1 MFQTTNQQNLWN
13 MSLQFGPTWGD
24 VCHVL
29 LRSGPHR
36 QQNAKPQRR
45 DGDVGDINSLGDEQI
60 QWRIAEHAPR
70 PHRSGQVEGK
80 GCLAEFKTWN
90 LAKIGEVQWI
100 IMII

>member
-1 MFQTTNQQNLWN
+1 MSAMSSSAAARIASKMPNL
-13 MSLQFGPTWGD
+13 
-24 VCHVL
+24 
-29 LRSGPHR
+29 
-36 QQNAKPQRR
+36 NAA

-100 IMII
+100 IIII

>member
-1 MFQTTNQQNLWN
+1 LTYPSEKYESQWEGLSHIFWKIKFMFQTTNQQNLWN

-60 QWRIAEHAPR
+60 Q
-70 PHRSGQVEGK
+70 
-80 GCLAEFKTWN
+80 
-90 LAKIGEVQWI
+90 
-100 IMII
+100 